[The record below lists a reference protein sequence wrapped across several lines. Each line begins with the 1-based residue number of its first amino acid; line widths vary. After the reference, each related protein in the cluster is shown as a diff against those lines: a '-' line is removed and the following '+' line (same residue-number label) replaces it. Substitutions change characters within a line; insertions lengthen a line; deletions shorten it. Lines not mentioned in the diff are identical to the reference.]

1 MKKLNDT
8 KHVSRKGVSFNA
20 PEWGVDFFETFS
32 PVIGFDVVRT
42 VLAIATMRGW
52 NLRTPDFK
60 HAYLNAA
67 LPEEI
72 WLERP
77 DVSFV
82 KELNAIYGL
91 KRSELEWYKE
101 LRNAILNGGWK
112 SSEYGECMYYCRTED
127 GRIDVLVTYV
137 DDILLTGDY
146 EEEVQEMV
154 NHLLEIYE
162 GRDLGVPDKLLDV
175 ALMVT
180 EKGTKLDQAPS
191 AKGKIIKGMGSFD
204 VRKVSTPLEPGMD
217 LLPRQENQQELDSS
231 SFPFARNSGKLMFLA
246 RMSRPDTFCLSMDQ
260 QSRGNQNHRRQL
272 QYQHRRQRQQW
283 CMVYVIR
290 FS

>member
-52 NLRTPDFK
+52 NLRTPDFN

-91 KRSELEWYKE
+91 KQLALKWYKE
-101 LRNAILNGGWK
+101 LRDQSGRK
-112 SSEYGECMYYCRTED
+112 YED
-127 GRIDVLVTYV
+127 RLYINMNTKRSLHFRRQWYDVLATTCTRYGVKCETSTAV
-137 DDILLTGDY
+137 LILQNTGGFLTA
-146 EEEVQEMV
+146 VQERRRASP
-154 NHLLEIYE
+154 HP
-162 GRDLGVPDKLLDV
+162 GLGLTLAQV
-175 ALMVT
+175 A
-180 EKGTKLDQAPS
+180 P
-191 AKGKIIKGMGSFD
+191 
-204 VRKVSTPLEPGMD
+204 
-217 LLPRQENQQELDSS
+217 
-231 SFPFARNSGKLMFLA
+231 
-246 RMSRPDTFCLSMDQ
+246 
-260 QSRGNQNHRRQL
+260 
-272 QYQHRRQRQQW
+272 
-283 CMVYVIR
+283 
-290 FS
+290 